1 MAELKGTSMASHKN
15 SLSDEERA
23 ENQQRFA
30 ELLDAIRQDV
40 DLDDL
45 LHPGLDKLAEYDR
58 ANKSELLHTLCVYL
72 DNDCNAQLCSRLL
85 FLHRNSLVYRVHRI
99 QEISGCDLSNP
110 TERSYLRI
118 SFLLRR

>member
-1 MAELKGTSMASHKN
+1 MASNKK

-23 ENQQRFA
+23 ENQQRFS

-58 ANKSELLHTLCVYL
+58 ANKSDLLHTLCVYL

-85 FLHRNSLVYRVHRI
+85 FLHRNSLVYRVRRI
-99 QEISGCDLSNP
+99 EEIADCNLSDP
-110 TERSYLRI
+110 SVRAYLRLSI
-118 SFLLRR
+118 MLRG